1 MKHGAITAGSL
12 TPRDNT
18 VHAMTEQFGGLIEDP
33 NTDIEEYFFTLKSPY
48 KFRIQSFTHIVASG
62 SATFDI
68 EVDDVNVVGL
78 TNITVN
84 TTETETIVTAGDPTA
99 NVAEGQQ
106 VAIRILTTS
115 SPIKLAFTL
124 KVERI

>member
-1 MKHGAITAGSL
+1 MKFGTITAGSL

-33 NTDIEEYFFTLKSPY
+33 NTDIEEYFLTLKSPY
-48 KFRIQSFTHIVASG
+48 PFVIQSFTHVVASG

-68 EVDDVNVVGL
+68 EVDDVNVIGL
-78 TNITVN
+78 ANITVN
-84 TTETETIVTAGDPTA
+84 TTETETTVTVGERTA

-106 VAIRILTTS
+106 VAIRILTVS
-115 SPIKLAFTL
+115 SPIKFAFTL